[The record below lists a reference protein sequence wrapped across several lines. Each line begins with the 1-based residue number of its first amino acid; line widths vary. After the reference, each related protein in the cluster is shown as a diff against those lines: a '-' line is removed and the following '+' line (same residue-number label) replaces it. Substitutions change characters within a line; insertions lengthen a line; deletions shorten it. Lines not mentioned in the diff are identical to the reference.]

1 MTSLKNILIL
11 YLFACA
17 FNGFG
22 QTMVTPTFSPV
33 AAICVGGTLSPL
45 PIRSTNNII
54 GTWTPALD
62 NMTTTTYTFTP
73 AMGQSATIVTLIIT
87 VNPIVTPTFTQV
99 PPICAGTSLGFLTTT
114 STNSITGTWS
124 PIINNAVTTTYYF
137 TPTPGLCASP
147 VSMTIVV
154 NPIVTPTFSPVA
166 AICVGGALSPLP
178 IRSTNGITGTWYP
191 AINNMATTT
200 YKFTPAMDEC
210 ARTATLTIVI
220 NQKVTPSFTPVS
232 AICIGDSLAALP
244 PTSNNGIIGTW
255 NPAINNTTTTTY
267 FFTPAMGECAV
278 PTSMTIAVNHNIVT
292 PTFTQVAAI
301 CAGATLSPLPIIS
314 NNNITGVWTPA
325 LNNTTTTL
333 YTFSPDLDPCAP
345 SVMLTI
351 HVNQIVT
358 PTFTPV
364 ASICSGDT
372 LSPLPTTSN
381 NGITGTW
388 SPALDNTTTTTY
400 TFAPDVDLCAPSVML
415 TIHVNQIVTPTFT
428 PVASICSGDTL
439 SPLPTTS
446 NNGITGTWSPA
457 LNNTTIT
464 TYTFAPT
471 AGECALPT
479 TLTIDVKSIVTLTM
493 SLTNE
498 SEDFAANQI
507 ISVTAIGGSG
517 TYEYQLDGGDWQ
529 TTSTFENLRGCNE
542 HTVAVR
548 DVLRCSIDIQD
559 TISILEYPKF
569 FTPNNDGYND
579 TWNIKCL
586 RDDPLAVVTIFD
598 RFGKLLYWFK
608 PSQNA
613 WNGLYNGLPLVSND
627 YWFLVEYVKSA
638 GIALSKKGHF
648 SLRH

>member
-1 MTSLKNILIL
+1 MLTITVNQI
-11 YLFACA
+11 
-17 FNGFG
+17 
-22 QTMVTPTFSPV
+22 VTPTFTPV
-33 AAICVGGTLSPL
+33 ASICAGDILSPL
-45 PIRSTNNII
+45 PTTSNNGIT
-54 GTWTPALD
+54 GTWSPALD
-62 NMTTTTYTFTP
+62 NITTTTYTF
-73 AMGQSATIVTLIIT
+73 A
-87 VNPIVTPTFTQV
+87 
-99 PPICAGTSLGFLTTT
+99 
-114 STNSITGTWS
+114 
-124 PIINNAVTTTYYF
+124 
-137 TPTPGLCASP
+137 
-147 VSMTIVV
+147 
-154 NPIVTPTFSPVA
+154 
-166 AICVGGALSPLP
+166 
-178 IRSTNGITGTWYP
+178 
-191 AINNMATTT
+191 
-200 YKFTPAMDEC
+200 
-210 ARTATLTIVI
+210 
-220 NQKVTPSFTPVS
+220 
-232 AICIGDSLAALP
+232 
-244 PTSNNGIIGTW
+244 
-255 NPAINNTTTTTY
+255 
-267 FFTPAMGECAV
+267 
-278 PTSMTIAVNHNIVT
+278 
-292 PTFTQVAAI
+292 
-301 CAGATLSPLPIIS
+301 
-314 NNNITGVWTPA
+314 
-325 LNNTTTTL
+325 
-333 YTFSPDLDPCAP
+333 PDVDPCAP

-351 HVNQIVT
+351 TVNQIVT

-428 PVASICSGDTL
+428 PVAEICTGDIL

-446 NNGITGTWSPA
+446 LNGITGTWSPA

-479 TLTIDVKSIVTLTM
+479 TLTIDVKPIVTLTM

-498 SEDFAANQI
+498 SEEFAANQI
-507 ISVTAIGGSG
+507 ISVTATGGSG

-598 RFGKLLYWFK
+598 RFGKLLYLFK